1 MPYRESSSRLRR
13 LRRLI
18 VCVASRLRRLVVGAS
33 ASRLRRLVTSR
44 LRRLVVCGASG
55 HLTLPFYLAMS
66 PVTLG
71 RSSLPL
77 PMSDRQGD
85 RPRDGSS
92 RPA

>member
-18 VCVASRLRRLVVGAS
+18 VYVASRLRRLVVGAS
-33 ASRLRRLVTSR
+33 ASRLRRLV
-44 LRRLVVCGASG
+44 VCGASG
-55 HLTLPFYLAMS
+55 QLTLPFYLAMS